1 MKKDMKKG
9 VSCVPLLAVAA
20 LLGTLPAS
28 SVLAQGTAPAPRKL
42 QLTATDDTAAA
53 EATEVFQHT
62 LAARTDAGAA
72 AKGSD
77 QASFAAQ
84 LAARSN
90 GSARSS
96 DDSRGEGEG
105 RDQLRFPG
113 TLTNFFGG
121 PTLPVTQSHPIFL
134 ASPDGTTCPVNT
146 CWGDPDAFLN
156 DFGRSGLS
164 HVTDQY
170 VGQHADNRYTLGDE
184 FTLPFA
190 PSATPLLDAN
200 IRAIVHAAAQLS
212 GESGPGHIFHV
223 FLPPGQDECRSSAH
237 TSCYAPNGGGNF
249 TFCAY
254 HSAVRFQDVGIVL
267 YSVEPFQNVGG
278 CDVRPGTVNGPTVDS
293 TNSTL
298 SHELI
303 ETITDPLGNAWFNVT
318 SNDTFGEEIGDECQI
333 LVIIPSGNQFLIFSD
348 PTEFRVG
355 KHRYATQ
362 PEWSN
367 EDHGC
372 AIRP

>member
-1 MKKDMKKG
+1 MKKV
-9 VSCVPLLAVAA
+9 VSLLFLPTAVF
-20 LLGTLPAS
+20 LLGALMATSLR
-28 SVLAQGTAPAPRKL
+28 AQDTSPQRKTL
-42 QLTATDDTAAA
+42 QLTDADNAAA
-53 EATEVFQHT
+53 AAATEVFQHP

-72 AKGSD
+72 AKRSD
-77 QASFAAQ
+77 QASFAAR
-84 LAARSN
+84 AAGRS
-90 GSARSS
+90 
-96 DDSRGEGEG
+96 GEGKSFEG
-105 RDQLRFPG
+105 NDQLRFPG
-113 TLTNFFGG
+113 DLTNFFGG
-121 PTLPVTQSHPIFL
+121 PTLPVAQSHPIFL
-134 ASPDGTTCPVNT
+134 ASADGTTCPANT

-170 VGQHADNRYTLGDE
+170 VGQHADDRYTLGDE
-184 FTLPFA
+184 FTLLFT

-200 IRAIVHAAAQLS
+200 IRAIVHAAAVLS
-212 GESGPGHIFHV
+212 GDSGPGHIFHV
-223 FLPPGQDECRSSAH
+223 FLPPGQAECRSAAH
-237 TSCYAPNGGGNF
+237 TSCYAPNGGGTF

-254 HSAVRFQDVGIVL
+254 HSAVNFQDVGIVL

-278 CDVRPGTVNGPTVDS
+278 CNVRPGTVNGQTIDS

-318 SNDTFGEEIGDECQI
+318 SNDTFGEEIGDECQ
-333 LVIIPSGNQFLIFSD
+333 LLAIIPSGNQFLIFSD